1 MNTLVVLSE
10 EAVAHS
16 EPAVPP
22 WVFGAVAFVVLM
34 LLLFL
39 VTRFDPNR

>member
-10 EAVAHS
+10 EAAEHS
-16 EPAVPP
+16 ESVPS

-34 LLLFL
+34 LLLVV